1 MCAEVFAKN
10 SRPRYLRR
18 TGEMP
23 SKERLGNEPWPE
35 APAESEAAGSEKPDT
50 PDSEMGPSESGEME
64 ADEALDAAVGAAS
77 AARGPEAPEP
87 VAPEEKAAMGEVAAG
102 CGSRFM
108 PKLPGASKDRPP

>member
-1 MCAEVFAKN
+1 MG
-10 SRPRYLRR
+10 S
-18 TGEMP
+18 
-23 SKERLGNEPWPE
+23 EPWPE
-35 APAESEAAGSEKPDT
+35 GAAEPEAAEAEKPGKPDT
-50 PDSEMGPSESGEME
+50 PDSEMGPSWSGAME
-64 ADEALDAAVGAAS
+64 AVAGAVPVAGAAS